1 MAIATEPDE
10 EKEIG
15 TVTSADGTEIAYER
29 SGSGP
34 PLVLIH
40 GAMFDRSIWELGDV
54 RSRFAEH
61 TTVYAMDRRNHGDS
75 GSSENFSPEAQ
86 FADVVA
92 IADSINDLVHLLGH
106 SSGANYA
113 LWAAPKIDNLRG
125 LILHEPAAP
134 PDEDVR
140 EALTET
146 MGEVMALIDDGQ
158 NEQALELV
166 VSDFSQFAPAEFDAL
181 RASTVW
187 DAHVD
192 TFYQTFLPELK
203 AAKEYE
209 WSDLTPFEELFTP
222 TLLPVGSE
230 SRHKGMSERL
240 LETIPN
246 TKRVTLEGY
255 GHAAHLVAP
264 DRYTAEVLSFISE
277 IGST

>member
-1 MAIATEPDE
+1 MATANGPTEKRE
-10 EKEIG
+10 RE
-15 TVTSADGTEIAYER
+15 TVTSADGTTIAYER

-54 RSRFAEH
+54 SALLAGH

-75 GSSENFSPEAQ
+75 ESSDDFSPEAQ

-92 IADSINDLVHLLGH
+92 VAESIDAPVHLLGH

-113 LWAAPKIDNLRG
+113 LWAAPQIDNLRS

-134 PDEDVR
+134 PDKDVR
-140 EALTET
+140 EALAET
-146 MGEVMALIDDGQ
+146 MRGVMALVDDGQ
-158 NEQALELV
+158 NKQALETV
-166 VSDFSQFAPAEFDAL
+166 VGDFAQFAPDELAVL
-181 RASTVW
+181 RASPVW

-192 TFYQTFLPELK
+192 TFHLTLLPELE
-203 AAKEYE
+203 AAMGYD
-209 WSDLTPFEELFTP
+209 WWDFTPFEDLSTP

-230 SRHKGMSERL
+230 SGHSGMAEQLHERM
-240 LETIPN
+240 PN
-246 TKRVTLEGY
+246 SKLATLEGY

-264 DRYTAEVLSFISE
+264 DHYTDEVLSFISE
-277 IGST
+277 VD